1 MNIGD
6 TITCHDTEDLIK
18 TMIECAK
25 SGIETDFDYSEDKP
39 RLIVTAIKEEEQCQ
53 K

>member
-6 TITCHDTEDLIK
+6 TITCHDTADLIK

-25 SGIETDFDYSEDKP
+25 SGIETDFEYGTGQP
-39 RLIVTAIKEEEQCQ
+39 TLVVTEVREEHE
-53 K
+53 